1 MTLPQK
7 GSRDG
12 ISVLRNVIAKPNRFA
27 ADVTII
33 FIKNP
38 RDTPASLAF
47 TAKSAIIFTF
57 CRKPLY
63 S

>member
-12 ISVLRNVIAKPNRFA
+12 ISVLRNAIAKPNRFA
-27 ADVTII
+27 ADATII
-33 FIKNP
+33 FVKNTH
-38 RDTPASLAF
+38 DIPASLAF
-47 TAKSAIIFTF
+47 TAKSAILFTF
-57 CRKPLY
+57 CRKPLH